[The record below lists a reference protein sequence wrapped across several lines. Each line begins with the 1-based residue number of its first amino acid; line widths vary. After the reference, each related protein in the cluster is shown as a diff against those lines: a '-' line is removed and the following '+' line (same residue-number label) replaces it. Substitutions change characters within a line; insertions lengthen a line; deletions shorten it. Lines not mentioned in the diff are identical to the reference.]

1 MAENKEKVTN
11 KNVAIALSAVQN
23 IYIPTK
29 VEIKDSKEYVSFGKN
44 NKYPQECYSYYQN
57 CSTLKSIVDTT
68 SDFILGNGVEAP
80 DDFINSKGEDLEVI
94 IKKIG
99 IQYLIYNGYAIK
111 VIRDAKL
118 KLIDLL
124 VMDFKQCRVDKD
136 MTKVFVSDK
145 WGSYGSN
152 KADVYDIYNLKK
164 NESIYIYNGILN
176 DDEVYPTPRYA
187 AVFQSIET
195 EIAIQNYHLT
205 SIKKGFRGG
214 YIINFNNGDDP
225 TEDQK
230 TDIKKKIDEFTSE
243 FGREVMITFSNSKEN
258 QTTVNKIPENDF
270 DSKYTLTSK
279 SVMNNIFGAFSC
291 QPLLVGRTNENIGFN
306 TQEFSEAMKLFNRT
320 VVLPYQKQ
328 IIKSL
333 NFIGIENIII
343 KPFSLEY
350 DEEVSITDN
359 TNTDTSSDNSIGF
372 KANK

>member
-11 KNVAIALSAVQN
+11 KNVAIALSAVQD

-136 MTKVFVSDK
+136 MKKVFVSDK

-152 KADVYDIYNLKK
+152 KADVYDIYNPKK

-195 EIAIQNYHLT
+195 EIAIQNFHLT
-205 SIKKGFRGG
+205 TVKKGFTGNVV
-214 YIINFNNGDDP
+214 INFNNGEP
-225 TEDQK
+225 TEDQMK
-230 TDIKKKIDEFTSE
+230 ELKKKVDEFTGE
-243 FGREVMITFSNSKEN
+243 FGRRYMLTFSSHKDN
-258 QTTVNKIPENDF
+258 QTTVSKIPEDNF
-270 DSKYTLTSK
+270 DTKYNEMTK
-279 SVMNNIFGAFSC
+279 SVMNNIFGAYSC

-306 TQEFSEAMKLFNRT
+306 TQEFEEAFKLYNRT

-328 IIKSL
+328 ILKSL

-350 DEEVSITDN
+350 TEEKTVTDN
-359 TNTDTSSDNSIGF
+359 TNTDTSSDNTIGF